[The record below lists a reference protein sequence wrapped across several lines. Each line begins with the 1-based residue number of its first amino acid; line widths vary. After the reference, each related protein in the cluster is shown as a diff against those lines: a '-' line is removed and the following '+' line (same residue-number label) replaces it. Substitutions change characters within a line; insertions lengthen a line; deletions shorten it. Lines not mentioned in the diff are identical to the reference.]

1 MPPAEVPSCRDR
13 DMLSARLRADLKVY
27 AEAVSL
33 LQKSMGPDFKKTHK
47 KAEQAR
53 LAYEAGS
60 TGFGLAS
67 PAG

>member
-1 MPPAEVPSCRDR
+1 
-13 DMLSARLRADLKVY
+13 MLSARLRADLKVY

-53 LAYEAGS
+53 LAYEA
-60 TGFGLAS
+60 AS
-67 PAG
+67 EALLSHIAIHGCG